1 MDHHIPNGT
10 GMRNQGHRVHCSK
23 KHEASCVLL
32 WVDKALQPAPS
43 SSPTNCC
50 ALSLPDSLYV
60 SEYFSQS
67 AQKLSFYSWYGNAKL
82 FHFHVP
88 EDTVLLRWLLQ
99 ASRGKGPEC
108 TSMEITVYVCPHARA
123 CPCGLLVPLSGSL
136 VAGAGWLWRL
146 GSSSAAG
153 AVVSL
158 YSSTKSVFK
167 PVGVICVHVTS
178 GSGAACQVWCPR
190 DPLGHW
196 RELHSEADVLLGGA
210 PGLAEPAHGAKRCG
224 STTRDLSRA
233 RLAGDGQK
241 LPSAEEL
248 RRFGGTS

>member
-1 MDHHIPNGT
+1 M
-10 GMRNQGHRVHCSK
+10 
-23 KHEASCVLL
+23 LL

-108 TSMEITVYVCPHARA
+108 TSMEITVYVCPCARA
-123 CPCGLLVPLSGSL
+123 CPGGFLSPFPGQL
-136 VAGAGWLWRL
+136 WLD
-146 GSSSAAG
+146 SSSAAR
-153 AVVSL
+153 AVVS
-158 YSSTKSVFK
+158 SSSRTESVFK
-167 PVGVICVHVTS
+167 PVGVFSVHVTS
-178 GSGAACQVWCPR
+178 GSGAACAVSKR
-190 DPLGHW
+190 PL
-196 RELHSEADVLLGGA
+196 RTLEKAS
-210 PGLAEPAHGAKRCG
+210 
-224 STTRDLSRA
+224 
-233 RLAGDGQK
+233 Q
-241 LPSAEEL
+241 
-248 RRFGGTS
+248 

>member
-1 MDHHIPNGT
+1 
-10 GMRNQGHRVHCSK
+10 MRNQGHKVHFSK

-50 ALSLPDSLYV
+50 ALSFPDSLYV

-108 TSMEITVYVCPHARA
+108 TSMEITVYVYARA
-123 CPCGLLVPLSGSL
+123 GPCGLLVPLSWSL

-146 GSSSAAG
+146 GTSSAAG
-153 AVVSL
+153 AVVS
-158 YSSTKSVFK
+158 SCSRTGSVFK
-167 PVGVICVHVTS
+167 PVRS
-178 GSGAACQVWCPR
+178 
-190 DPLGHW
+190 
-196 RELHSEADVLLGGA
+196 VL
-210 PGLAEPAHGAKRCG
+210 C
-224 STTRDLSRA
+224 
-233 RLAGDGQK
+233 
-241 LPSAEEL
+241 
-248 RRFGGTS
+248 